1 MVGWFSARDFSTVSI
16 YGGSMTFHS
25 LAVSDSGTLNIYAG
39 DLLFGNSP
47 YFSESSTVN
56 IYGYGFNY
64 GSNRLTGFLSDS
76 SSFMFNEL
84 PFGQYSHMNL
94 VVIPEP
100 GTVFLLGSGAL
111 WLRKRNNCE

>member
-1 MVGWFSARDFSTVSI
+1 
-16 YGGSMTFHS
+16 MTFHS